1 MAPGWPLLPLRLFL
15 GVTFVFA
22 GLQKLADP
30 DFLTGSGPAS
40 IHAQLAGAARTSPIH
55 GVLHGLIPIST
66 AVGVVI
72 AVGELA
78 VGVGTLVGLWSR
90 LAAVGGMAISLGLF
104 LSISYHSSPY
114 FTGSDIVFFFA
125 WTPLLLAGAGG
136 APALDTWLLT
146 RVRPDQPT
154 ATGMSRREVV
164 ATGAAAGLVVVAGG
178 ATALIGRL
186 VGGSRTSSAGASH
199 GISSPPP
206 TTAPVPTTAPNPG
219 SSSTGASP
227 PTSLPRGK
235 KLGSASAVP
244 VGGSATFTDPSSGD
258 PGLVIQATSGHFVVF
273 DAICPHAGCTVSY
286 QRGAKVIACPCHGS
300 VFNAQTGA
308 VEVGPANQGLGVITV
323 QAGGDG
329 NLYVDG

>member
-1 MAPGWPLLPLRLFL
+1 MTPGWPLLPLRLFL

-22 GLQKLADP
+22 GLQKLANP
-30 DFLTGSGPAS
+30 AFLTGSGPVS

-55 GVLHGLIPIST
+55 GLLHGLLPIST

-90 LAAVGGMAISLGLF
+90 VAAAGGMAISLGLF
-104 LSISYHSSPY
+104 LSVSYHSSPY

-136 APALDTWLLT
+136 APALDTWLLG
-146 RVRPDQPT
+146 RSRPLPSGP
-154 ATGMSRREVV
+154 AGVSRREVV
-164 ATGAAAGLVVVAGG
+164 ATGAVAGLVVVAGG
-178 ATALIGRL
+178 ATALVGRL
-186 VGGSRTSSAGASH
+186 VGGSKPTSAAASF
-199 GISSPPP
+199 GTGSTPP
-206 TTAPVPTTAPNPG
+206 TTAPVPTTVPNPASTST
-219 SSSTGASP
+219 SSSP
-227 PTSLPRGK
+227 PASLPRGK

-244 VGGSATFTDPSSGD
+244 VGGSATFTDPGTGD
-258 PGLVIQATSGHFVVF
+258 PGLVIQATSGHFVAF

-300 VFNAQTGA
+300 EFNAQTGA
-308 VEVGPANQGLGVITV
+308 VEVGPASQGLGVITV
-323 QAGGDG
+323 QEGSDG